1 MWYVTAL
8 VCISMQCISRKLLS
22 LWGVLGFQVR
32 CFNTAVLFSL
42 GHSEEVAHY
51 IYLFD
56 LKKKIIQRMAIK
68 CASIKCVEGRNRA
81 ITS

>member
-1 MWYVTAL
+1 M
-8 VCISMQCISRKLLS
+8 
-22 LWGVLGFQVR
+22 R

-56 LKKKIIQRMAIK
+56 FKKIIQRMAIK